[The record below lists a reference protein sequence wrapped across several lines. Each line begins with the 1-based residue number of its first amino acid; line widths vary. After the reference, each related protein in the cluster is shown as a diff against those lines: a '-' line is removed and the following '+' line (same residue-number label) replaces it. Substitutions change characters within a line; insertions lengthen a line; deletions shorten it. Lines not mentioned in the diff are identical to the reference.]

1 MHSLQAEGER
11 RVQRFQP
18 GLVTGLATGLAT
30 SRPAHLQPSV
40 SCCPGAGGSALSCSS
55 REVTTAMGLQAGE
68 ADTAG
73 KSAASISSR

>member
-18 GLVTGLATGLAT
+18 GLVTGLAT